1 MPAPS
6 LEDMQTRKILC
17 IKNLREDTGAGLREA
32 KNAVDAYCHEAL
44 LPGANPDFIWER
56 MKAAALGR
64 AVPVMPAATIEP
76 VIAPANFREAV
87 RQIADRAAL
96 NGQADVAMQ
105 LYRVLLDYPDNAV
118 YTIE

>member
-1 MPAPS
+1 MPAPT
-6 LEDMQTRKILC
+6 LEDMQNRKILC

-44 LPGANPDFIWER
+44 LPGANAELIWDR

-64 AVPVMPAATIEP
+64 TVPTLPVATGPTIP
-76 VIAPANFREAV
+76 PANFREAV

-96 NGQADVAMQ
+96 GGQADVAMQ
-105 LYRVLLDYPDNAV
+105 LYRVLLDYPDDAT